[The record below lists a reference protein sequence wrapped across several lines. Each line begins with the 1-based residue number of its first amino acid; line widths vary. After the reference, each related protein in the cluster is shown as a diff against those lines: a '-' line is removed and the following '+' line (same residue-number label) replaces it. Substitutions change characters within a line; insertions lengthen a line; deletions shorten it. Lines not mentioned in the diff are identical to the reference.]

1 MTTDP
6 QFMHIR
12 IVLGIVLGLAL
23 TTLLK
28 GMARF
33 VQHPGRERIY
43 WVHLGW
49 AISMFVLLVHFWW
62 WEFSL
67 IHVHPW
73 SFIAYAFLIG
83 YVVVLFLL
91 CTLLFPDDL
100 ADYSGWRDY
109 FQSRRGWFFGIM
121 AVAYLIDFVDTLIKG
136 RPYYHHFGIEYP
148 IRNITMIALCLVAMK
163 LRSEAFHRGFVVV
176 AVLYELSWIYRL
188 YDYVQ

>member
-1 MTTDP
+1 MATDP

-23 TTLLK
+23 TVLLK

-33 VQHPGRERIY
+33 VQHPGREHIY
-43 WVHLGW
+43 WVHMGW

-62 WEFSL
+62 WEFRL

-73 SFIAYAFLIG
+73 SFLAYAFLIL

-100 ADYSGWRDY
+100 AEYAGWRDY
-109 FQSRRGWFFGIM
+109 FQSRRAWFFGIM
-121 AVAYLIDFVDTLIKG
+121 ATLYLIDFGDTLIKG
-136 RPYYHHFGIEYP
+136 NPYYRHFGIEYP
-148 IRNITMIALCLVAMK
+148 IRNVVYIVLSLVAMRV
-163 LRSEAFHRGFVVV
+163 RSETFHRCFVVFAIV
-176 AVLYELSWIYRL
+176 YELSWIYRL
-188 YDYVQ
+188 YDYVE

>member
-1 MTTDP
+1 MEP
-6 QFMHIR
+6 QFVHIR
-12 IVLGIVLGLAL
+12 ILLGIVLGLAI

-49 AISMFVLLVHFWW
+49 ALSMFVLLTHFWW
-62 WEFSL
+62 WEFRL

-73 SFIAYAFLIG
+73 SFTAYAFLIV

-91 CTLLFPDDL
+91 CTLLFPDDIG
-100 ADYSGWRDY
+100 DYSGWQDY

-121 AVAYLIDFVDTLIKG
+121 ALSYAIDLIDTAIKG
-136 RPYYHHFGIEYP
+136 RAYFASMGPEYP
-148 IRNITMIALCLVAMK
+148 LRNLAYIVLCLIAM
-163 LRSEAFHRGFVVV
+163 RTRAEWFHRAFVIAGIV
-176 AVLYELSWIYRL
+176 YELSWIYRL
-188 YDYVQ
+188 YDFLD